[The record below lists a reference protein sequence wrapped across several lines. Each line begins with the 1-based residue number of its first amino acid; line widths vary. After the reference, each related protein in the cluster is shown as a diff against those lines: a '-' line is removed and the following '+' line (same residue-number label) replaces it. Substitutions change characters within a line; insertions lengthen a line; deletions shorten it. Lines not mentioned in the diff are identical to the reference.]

1 MKTKAYESAVLINA
15 ALEDEQIEGVIS
27 RIKDLLVNNG
37 AEIKDI
43 DRWGRKR
50 LAYVVKKSKL
60 GYYAIFRFDG
70 PTNIVAKLERS
81 YVLDEHILRHLTVEL
96 DSDAIEQLEKNKLST
111 TLVTEPEVPIQIDE
125 PIFDEAAEPIET
137 ETETDTEKE

>member
-37 AEIKDI
+37 AEVKDI

-60 GYYAIFRFDG
+60 GYYTIFRFDA

-81 YVLDEHILRHLTVEL
+81 NVLDEHILRHLTVEL
-96 DSDAIEQLEKNKLST
+96 DNDAIEQLEKNKLST
-111 TLVTEPEVPIQIDE
+111 TLVTEVEPLIKVDE
-125 PIFDEAAEPIET
+125 PIFDEAAEPV

>member
-37 AEIKDI
+37 AEVKDI

-60 GYYAIFRFDG
+60 GYYTIFRFDA

-81 YVLDEHILRHLTVEL
+81 NVLDEHILRHLTVEL
-96 DSDAIEQLEKNKLST
+96 DNDAIEQLEKNKLST
-111 TLVTEPEVPIQIDE
+111 TLVTEVEPLVKVDE
-125 PIFDEAAEPIET
+125 PIFDEAAEPV

>member
-37 AEIKDI
+37 AEVKDI

-60 GYYAIFRFDG
+60 GYYTIFRFDA

-96 DSDAIEQLEKNKLST
+96 DNDAIEQLEKNKLST
-111 TLVTEPEVPIQIDE
+111 TLVTEVEPLIKVDE
-125 PIFDEAAEPIET
+125 PIFDEAAEPV

>member
-1 MKTKAYESAVLINA
+1 
-15 ALEDEQIEGVIS
+15 
-27 RIKDLLVNNG
+27 LVNNG
-37 AEIKDI
+37 AEVKDI

-50 LAYVVKKSKL
+50 LAYVVKKSKF
-60 GYYAIFRFDG
+60 GYYAIFRFDA

-96 DSDAIEQLEKNKLST
+96 DNDAIEQLEKNKLST
-111 TLVTEPEVPIQIDE
+111 TLVTEVEPLIKVDE
-125 PIFDEAAEPIET
+125 PIFDEAAEPV